1 MPALLRPSDFLRA
14 FVACFRIDNQIWLR
28 RGLLLAAA
36 LSLCAAA
43 GAQDRDYDLLI
54 SGGRIVDGT
63 GNSWFVG
70 DLGVNGDSIAYIGP
84 AGHATGKITL
94 DAKGLIV
101 APGFIDTHSHAAR
114 NIFDTPEAETKIR
127 DGVTTIMEGPDGRS
141 AVPLAPFFAKL
152 SALHMSINFGTLVGQ
167 GSVREKV
174 IGLANRKATP
184 AEIEQMKQLV
194 HQAMLDGAF
203 GLSTGLFY
211 VPGAYTPT
219 EEVIELAKVAGSMGG
234 VYTSHIRDESA
245 GVIDSVRECIRIG
258 EEGGLPAQ
266 VTHHKAMG
274 RPNWGKTAETL
285 RLVEEARARGVDVT
299 VDVYPYLASSNSL
312 EGLLPRWALEGGR
325 QALLERLAQPQQRAR
340 ILAATADSL
349 ENGRGAGD
357 PKNAVIALCPFDSSL
372 NGKNLREVTAARG
385 VPVTFQTAAETAA
398 ALLEKG
404 NCDVLYHYMS
414 EDDLDRIL
422 RFPFTMIA
430 SDGWIP
436 KFGEGMPHPRN
447 YGTFSRILAR
457 YVRELHML
465 TLEDAIRRMTS
476 LPAMRFRI
484 FDRGLLRPGMKADV
498 VVFDAATVADK
509 STYDHPHQ
517 YSEGYQYVLVNGK
530 IVLREGRMTGERPGR
545 VLYGPAYAHAN

>member
-1 MPALLRPSDFLRA
+1 MPALFRSSDFLRA
-14 FVACFRIDNQIWLR
+14 FVARPCFRNQVFR

-36 LSLCAAA
+36 FSLCGAAS
-43 GAQDRDYDLLI
+43 AQDRDYDLLI
-54 SGGRIVDGT
+54 SGGHIVDGT

-70 DLGVNGDSIAYIGP
+70 DLGVNGDSIGYIGP
-84 AGHATGKITL
+84 AGRARGKITL

-141 AVPLAPFFAKL
+141 AVPLAPFLAKL

-174 IGLANRKATP
+174 IGLANRKATT

-325 QALLERLAQPQQRAR
+325 QALLERLAQPQQRTR
-340 ILAATADSL
+340 ILAAMADSL

-372 NGKNLREVTAARG
+372 NGKNLRELTAARG

-447 YGTFSRILAR
+447 YGTFSRILSR

-465 TLEDAIRRMTS
+465 TLEDAVRRMTS

-517 YSEGYQYVLVNGK
+517 YSDGYRYVLVNGK
-530 IVLREGRMTGERPGR
+530 IVLREGRMTTERPGR
-545 VLYGPAYAHAN
+545 VLYGPAYAHAY